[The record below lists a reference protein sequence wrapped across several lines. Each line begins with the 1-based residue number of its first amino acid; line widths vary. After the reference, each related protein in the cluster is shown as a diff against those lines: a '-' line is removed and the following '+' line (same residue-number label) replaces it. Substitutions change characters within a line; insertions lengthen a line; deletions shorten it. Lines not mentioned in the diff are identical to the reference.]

1 MPSKKRREST
11 VASSIT
17 VVARFRPIN
26 KNEEINGAEN
36 IAEFGAQHVTV
47 LDKKKKSFNFDR
59 VIPPNSTQE
68 EVFKCTGAPLV
79 DQVLCGYHSTC
90 FAYGQTGS
98 GKTWTMQGNESH
110 PGIIP
115 RMVDSL
121 FDRFL
126 YDPEFENTQFTVQIQ
141 YIEIYK
147 EKIQD
152 LLNINNR
159 DLKVRQHKNKGVFV
173 QNCSNV
179 FASSPE
185 EVQMFF
191 EQGQSNRAVGCTNMN
206 AHSSRSHSVFM
217 LLVEQKNMETQSS
230 KKSKLMLVDL
240 AGSEKVRKTNAKG
253 NTLAEAQSINLS
265 LSELGNVIN
274 ALTEGRG
281 HVPYR
286 NSKLTWILSDSL
298 GGNSKTCIIVTASPA
313 KYNIE
318 ETISTMSFGVRCK
331 KVKNKP
337 KVNQELSILEYK
349 KKLGEMERKLA
360 TQNAQ
365 IVALEQA
372 LRTGSTSLRK
382 GHRQV
387 FSSPDVFQDGGLEV
401 DDMAIKSDDS
411 APKVDTRAALQE
423 AEALVIREEELEE
436 KVQTLQD
443 ERDDLLD
450 KLRELETQLK
460 ENRLNDEKVLELEEK
475 LRESEEKNKMTNL
488 YKNRLD
494 NLEAAHQA
502 EISELKQRAH
512 DAEKLILEG
521 GEIGLPGDVTS
532 PRPDEF
538 APSEDDL
545 LPFPRFDSL
554 ARNCVQLF
562 LRYDTNRN
570 RVLEKNE
577 IEAMLKSLGIRPRE
591 VIIDKVCLAFGM
603 DSWQIPFDAFMKTL
617 PKAANE
623 KTLYEFLVKL
633 IPKNE
638 DQEKKKLMKGELID
652 QYNSPELLSKEDLIH
667 GVTQLVEHHK
677 TMMSKLMK
685 AYEQNHLFINQLRQ
699 FGKQEE
705 THEEWRAKLREEN
718 RELTEMLADL
728 NETLATERK
737 EYTKKIDE
745 AQKEMQEVRKKA
757 ANNAMLLRPGST
769 APRNRIIKPFQRPV
783 SVSSRVNMPYK
794 VVSPHSPQQALDQ
807 FRQKFRRKSKPK
819 YSNSTPNLTLNR
831 AKSEPYSTRSPKSSL
846 TDSGDL
852 RNGIS
857 SISPAQFSPPSSPI
871 GTQDT
876 YEDPP
881 DGSSTMSVDSP
892 GKDTSIIST
901 DNTSAVLKKSNSPQ
915 SSVTFDLNE
924 EILIEEMKEESE
936 DVGEEDVEPM
946 KKVEL
951 QELKVEIATDA
962 SGDLS
967 DHDASSAYE

>member
-47 LDKKKKSFNFDR
+47 LDRKKKSFNFDR

-126 YDPEFENTQFTVQIQ
+126 YDPKFENTQFTVQIQ

-185 EVQMFF
+185 EVQIFF

-274 ALTEGRG
+274 ALTEGNR

-298 GGNSKTCIIVTASPA
+298 GGNSKTCIIVTASVA

-318 ETISTMSFGVRCK
+318 ETISTMTFGVRCK

-401 DDMAIKSDDS
+401 DDMTIKSDDS

-460 ENRLNDEKVLELEEK
+460 ENRLNDEKVLELEKK

-603 DSWQIPFDAFMKTL
+603 DSWQIPFDAFMKIL

-623 KTLYEFLVKL
+623 KTLYELLVDL

-769 APRNRIIKPFQRPV
+769 NFTSKRLCPACDRCICQTSGVPALNECDNPAVPFIQRWCY
-783 SVSSRVNMPYK
+783 VSSNSGCPDKEQITSAFGIRWWRSKCACPWKQDDPGCEPIGCPSERDEGLSTKSAVILI
-794 VVSPHSPQQALDQ
+794 VCVILIVSCIASCLVYD
-807 FRQKFRRKSKPK
+807 
-819 YSNSTPNLTLNR
+819 YYR
-831 AKSEPYSTRSPKSSL
+831 AKTVRSANQLNQQSVGRIEPDKGAL
-846 TDSGDL
+846 MD
-852 RNGIS
+852 
-857 SISPAQFSPPSSPI
+857 F
-871 GTQDT
+871 
-876 YEDPP
+876 EE
-881 DGSSTMSVDSP
+881 TMADSP
-892 GKDTSIIST
+892 GQGPEGGFALT
-901 DNTSAVLKKSNSPQ
+901 
-915 SSVTFDLNE
+915 E
-924 EILIEEMKEESE
+924 ENLRMHQRRLSGYAEEGIVSRVEE
-936 DVGEEDVEPM
+936 
-946 KKVEL
+946 
-951 QELKVEIATDA
+951 
-962 SGDLS
+962 
-967 DHDASSAYE
+967 

>member
-47 LDKKKKSFNFDR
+47 LDRKKKSFNFDR

-126 YDPEFENTQFTVQIQ
+126 YDPKFENTQFTVQIQ

-185 EVQMFF
+185 EVQIFF

-274 ALTEGRG
+274 ALTEGNR

-298 GGNSKTCIIVTASPA
+298 GGNSKTCIIVTASVA

-318 ETISTMSFGVRCK
+318 ETISTMTFGVRCK

-401 DDMAIKSDDS
+401 DDMTIKSDDS

-460 ENRLNDEKVLELEEK
+460 ENRLNDEKVLELEKK

-603 DSWQIPFDAFMKTL
+603 DSWQIPFDAFMKIL

-623 KTLYEFLVKL
+623 KTLYELLVDL

-769 APRNRIIKPFQRPV
+769 NFTSKRRIEQAPRNRIIKPFQRPV

-807 FRQKFRRKSKPK
+807 FRQKFRRK
-819 YSNSTPNLTLNR
+819 NHVADGLR
-831 AKSEPYSTRSPKSSL
+831 AFRQS
-846 TDSGDL
+846 
-852 RNGIS
+852 
-857 SISPAQFSPPSSPI
+857 
-871 GTQDT
+871 
-876 YEDPP
+876 
-881 DGSSTMSVDSP
+881 
-892 GKDTSIIST
+892 
-901 DNTSAVLKKSNSPQ
+901 DNTSQK
-915 SSVTFDLNE
+915 
-924 EILIEEMKEESE
+924 
-936 DVGEEDVEPM
+936 
-946 KKVEL
+946 
-951 QELKVEIATDA
+951 
-962 SGDLS
+962 LS
-967 DHDASSAYE
+967 DSEIIYE